1 MRILE
6 TITPIVYEYQG
17 FWGSFWDI
25 VWWFLSL
32 FVFVSYLF
40 VLFGIIGDL
49 FRDTEMRGG
58 MKALWIIFLML
69 FPIVTAIVY
78 VLARGR
84 GMGERLN
91 AQSKRIHE
99 AQAEYVTSLVGS
111 EAAAST
117 ADEIAKGKKLLDA
130 GVITPAEFG
139 ELKVKALR

>member
-6 TITPIVYEYQG
+6 SITPIVYEYQG
-17 FWGSFWDI
+17 FWGSFGDFI
-25 VWWFLSL
+25 WWFLSL
-32 FVFVSYLF
+32 FIFVSYLM

-78 VLARGR
+78 LLARGR

-91 AQSKRIHE
+91 AQSKRIQD
-99 AQAEYVTSLVGS
+99 AQAEYLTSLVGRG
-111 EAAAST
+111 AAAST
-117 ADEIAKGKKLLDA
+117 ADEISKAKELLDA
-130 GVITPAEFG
+130 GAITLAEFE
-139 ELKVKALR
+139 ELKVKALH